1 MEDTNPTGVPVS
13 TAAEGSTT
21 ADAATHLVQSGILDQ
36 ILEDEGEVSP
46 SGPVEDEEV
55 AGEVEETE
63 EEAEEEPQETE
74 DSDEESELEEE
85 DKVIPDTSLETE
97 SFRLVLKSE

>member
-36 ILEDEGEVSP
+36 ILEDEGEIRP

-55 AGEVEETE
+55 EGEVEETE

-74 DSDEESELEEE
+74 DSDEESELEDEDNEE
-85 DKVIPDTSLETE
+85 VEEPVYT
-97 SFRLVLKSE
+97 VKSGGKR

>member
-46 SGPVEDEEV
+46 SGPVEEEEV
-55 AGEVEETE
+55 EGEGEVEETE

-85 DKVIPDTSLETE
+85 DNEEVEERYTPSNLAGK
-97 SFRLVLKSE
+97 R